1 MTTSTLL
8 PVHWKM
14 NCFSIVSR
22 IFWHTLHI
30 KRSAFVP
37 DRDDNVV
44 KKLRFAHKGAR
55 KVEPH
60 PHLDALFV
68 ALFKGCVVI
77 WVDRKTM
84 ALSASSQGMNCNL
97 TALMLINGGNWKCYS
112 RGMLSWMDK
121 FVTLVELR
129 KNLMING
136 MFWIGCFRDIYISRW
151 IWIYVFLWY
160 FVRSSEV
167 CISIQSCQTRILHRD
182 I

>member
-112 RGMLSWMDK
+112 RECCPGWISLSLSLNWG
-121 FVTLVELR
+121 R
-129 KNLMING
+129 ISWLM
-136 MFWIGCFRDIYISRW
+136 GCFGLVVFGIFIFQDEFEYTHFYDI
-151 IWIYVFLWY
+151 L
-160 FVRSSEV
+160 
-167 CISIQSCQTRILHRD
+167 
-182 I
+182 